1 MKRLGAALVL
11 AMIAALAPARA
22 AGIDEITALYA
33 RGDYEQA
40 MRAGEAAHT
49 APALAMAARAA
60 LADAALRETPC
71 MDCLQHAEA
80 LARQAIALDPHNAFA
95 QVWLAVALGYQSRLT
110 GIVKARMANTPEQS
124 HTALERAVADDPR
137 NPFAVSALGGWHI
150 EVVRGGGAFLA
161 RHLYGATESAALALF
176 DRAVKL
182 DPTNV
187 AVHYQIA
194 LSLAGYDADRFHARI
209 VAELRDALNNTPD
222 TAYERRI
229 QERANTLLG
238 LVNRGPRETLEAQV
252 RRFQGYAD

>member
-1 MKRLGAALVL
+1 MRRLGAAWLLVVTAVL
-11 AMIAALAPARA
+11 PTRA
-22 AGIDEITALYA
+22 AGIDDITALYA
-33 RGDYEQA
+33 KGDYDQA

-49 APALAMAARAA
+49 AAALAVAARAA
-60 LADAALRETPC
+60 LADAALRDTPC
-71 MDCLQHAEA
+71 MDCLKHAEA

-124 HTALERAVADDPR
+124 HAALEKAVADDPR

-161 RHLYGATESAALALF
+161 RHLYGATEDAALALF
-176 DRAVKL
+176 DRAEKL

-194 LSLAGYDADRFHARI
+194 LSLAGYDADRFHGRI
-209 VAELRDALNNTPD
+209 VAELRDALNNAPD

-238 LVNRGPRETLEAQV
+238 LVNRGPQDAMEARV
-252 RRFQGYAD
+252 RQYQGYAE